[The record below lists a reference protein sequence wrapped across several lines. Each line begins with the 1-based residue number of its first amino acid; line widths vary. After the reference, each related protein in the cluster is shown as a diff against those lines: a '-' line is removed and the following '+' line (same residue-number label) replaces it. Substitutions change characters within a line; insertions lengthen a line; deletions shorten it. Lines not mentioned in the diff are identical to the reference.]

1 MKVKSLSPVRLPVT
15 PWTAAYQ
22 APPSMD
28 FPGES
33 TGVGEEVIIAC
44 APVSAG
50 YICYPVG
57 VGLDISGLI

>member
-1 MKVKSLSPVRLPVT
+1 MT

-22 APPSMD
+22 ALPSMD